1 MAHRS
6 AVVTLL
12 WILLVLVGGLTV
24 GSHPLNAAVPL
35 ITGQPLNRNVL
46 AGSDH
51 TFQVSANGT
60 PALRYQWRFNG
71 SAISDATNTS
81 LSLTSIQTNAA
92 GLYSVI
98 ITNSEGAVT
107 SSVARLTV
115 RTTNDPVYPAPHSGW
130 SYLYGGSGIDGS
142 LSAALDGTWNHEL
155 DSWSGDSRGAGNGP
169 IGGLSSSNGIVTIE
183 DGVTSAAG
191 GTFNNR
197 RFYFTRNLAQDSAV
211 TNAGSLLDDGVTLT
225 FRARLTPPSDPL
237 VEITNAPNGLI
248 NNSDGKGMFGIR
260 QSGSSGLLLGFSL
273 AQAVED
279 VSTAATHTFGQAGL
293 HMNHLNGDSRTNN
306 VDPGEPGTPNLLPL
320 DPSLFHEFW
329 ITIQDNGADSGTHRV
344 SVYVD
349 GALTPAVFNVT
360 AGTGVDGPATNYLAL
375 GMGSTAQRGAVDV
388 DFFGYRAGVVLP
400 AAFNQPA
407 GISAAPVSQ
416 FVAQGQLATFQVGVT
431 GTPPYSFQ
439 WYRNGALIAGAT
451 NASYTA
457 GPVAAGDDGASFVV
471 AVANEFNTVTSSPP
485 AQIRLASA
493 PVITTQPAS
502 QIVTNGDAAQFTVV
516 ASSAGN
522 ASYQWRRE
530 GASLANETNASLT
543 ISIATPASVGNYDV
557 IVSNNSGSVT
567 SQVATLTVVTFDYG
581 DALNAGFQTARSNNG
596 ARHRVVAGVYLGA
609 TIDVDLDGQSSPLA
623 DGDDLGGTDDEDG
636 VGFQTEWIVG
646 QAASIQVTASVPGV
660 LSAWVDWNHDG
671 NWSGAGEQIFTNR
684 PVSAGANA
692 LSVQIPPSALAGGG
706 HARFRFS
713 TAGNLSSFGPAADGE
728 VEDYFISVTPRA
740 NLAVATSASGNPVA
754 VGIDFSQNVV
764 LTNQGPSIATSV
776 ALTNLLPAGVSFVGV
791 SSSQGSCFQVADQ
804 ILCDLGAIPNSSSVL
819 VTLTLRP
826 TVAGNV
832 LLASQVA
839 SAVTDLVLA
848 DNSASAL
855 ITALQPPAFTLQ
867 PQNRTVTNGSSTV
880 LTASASGSAPLVYQW
895 FFNGA
900 AQPGQTNAS
909 LSIPSA
915 GPANQGS
922 YFVRVTNLVGVV
934 DSATVTL
941 SVLTPPSILTPPSS
955 ATNLAGSAAIFSVV
969 AAGSEPLFYQWR
981 FNGTNVLTDEV
992 TATLAIPDV
1001 RVTNAGAY
1009 SVTVSNAA
1017 GVVASAVAT
1026 LTVIEMD
1033 FGDAPGSYPTT
1044 LAQNGAR
1051 HRLVAGIRLGNSA
1064 DFEPAALPDSLA
1076 TGDDLGGVDD
1086 EDGVL
1091 FNSPLRTGQNV
1102 GVTVNASVSG
1112 VLNAW
1117 VDFNRNGSWAD
1128 PGEQV
1133 MVNRSLLSGNNALG
1147 FMVPVSANVGPTF
1160 ARFRFSTATGLSFVG
1175 EAANG
1180 EVEDYAVNI
1189 EPVADLSILR
1199 MTQINPVAV
1208 GSNQVYTLVVSN
1220 AGPVVATGVALT
1232 DVLPAGLT
1240 FVSATSTLGGCTHS
1254 AGNVVCA
1261 IGSLNVSGFATITI
1275 NALVGIEGSIQ
1286 NSATVGA
1293 NQIDVVPGNNSL
1305 TLTASALVPPGIL
1318 AHPADQFVANGGAAT
1333 FSVSAVGTNLR
1344 YQWLRNGTN
1353 LAGATS
1359 PTLAFPSAVP
1369 GNEGTYS
1376 VRITNEVGVV
1386 VSSPATL
1393 TVLQP
1398 VTIIGQPQ
1406 SQTVLAGSNVTLT
1419 VTVTGTAPLSYQWEF
1434 NGADI
1439 IGATSSNLVL
1449 SGIQTNQAG
1458 QYRVRVENS
1467 LGMVSSV
1474 PATLTIYLAPAFTV
1488 EPVGQTNPTGGA
1500 VTFAAS
1506 LIGTEPL
1513 RLQWYFNRTTVLT
1526 GQTNATLTLTSLLT
1540 NRSGDYTL
1548 VATNIAGS
1556 TTSAVARLAVFDMDF
1571 GDAPPALGY
1580 PTTMALNGARH
1591 RVVPGVRLGAQIDF
1605 ETNGIGSVT
1614 ATGDDSSALDDE
1626 DGVVVPAGLLVG
1638 QTANFSVNASVA
1650 GFLDA
1655 WIDFNGNGTWNDPGE
1670 HVASSRALEAG
1681 VNAVP
1686 ITIASGSVPG
1696 TRMARFRFSTAG
1708 GLSFDGFAPDGEVED
1723 HQVTFQ
1729 QAIDMQLGII
1739 DSTDPVSV
1747 SSNLSYTISVTNR
1760 GPATAGLVWV
1770 TNALPPSFTFV
1781 SASPAGGQG
1790 FCNNVGS
1797 IVYCLLDDMAADATA
1812 SINLTVRANATG
1824 TYTNRAWVL
1833 SLSGLTDANFQD
1845 NTNIQATVV
1854 VGTPLRY
1861 RNPGTIT
1868 VSDAAPGV
1876 PGKGSPYPSVIN
1888 VSGITSALYKVTVTV
1903 SNLTHDFAKDFDLLL
1918 VGPRGQHVLLM
1929 SDAGA
1934 STLSGVNLVFD
1945 DFAPDPLPS
1954 SGFIPSGTYRP
1965 SNYGL
1970 TPDVF
1975 PAPAPSGPFGS
1986 TLGVFSN
1993 TDPNGPWSLYVVD
2006 GIVGGLGSVLGGWG
2020 LELSTADPIADLAV
2034 TAAASTPSVALGSN
2048 LTYSVTLTNR
2058 GPAIAS
2064 AVRLTNALPA
2074 GVSFVSVN
2082 STLGNCANQSG
2093 NVVCDFGTLGAGA
2106 GAAVSLTVMPNASGL
2121 LTNNVQA
2128 SSAQLDL
2135 NGTNNLVQ
2143 VVTLARPLTDLA
2155 VAQVPS
2161 TNLVLLGQNFTYTL
2175 HVTNRGPNAATNIRL
2190 TDVLPATASF
2200 VSAVPSQGSCS
2211 NAAGVVECDL
2221 VSLSSGSRASVLI
2234 TVTPTLVSV
2243 MTNSVSAT
2251 SDEIDSLATNNSAT
2265 NVLVANVAADL
2276 ATSVSGGS
2284 TTALVNSVVTYNVT
2298 VTNRGP
2304 GSASGATLTNPLPAG
2319 FTFVAASSSVGSCE
2333 LKSGAV
2339 ICSIVVLDVES
2350 SAQIV
2355 IQVRPTIA
2363 GLSTMQ
2369 FAVGGS
2375 SVDFVSGNNVASSSI
2390 EVRQAPFIITQPQGR
2405 TVTNGA
2411 SVILST
2417 VAGGHPAPTYQW
2429 SRNGVD
2435 ILNASGSIFTIPVA
2449 SVASV
2454 GDYRVRAVNSEGSV
2468 TSFVARVNVIVPPT
2482 ISDVVHQ
2489 QINED
2494 TASAVIPFVIG
2505 DSDTPVGSLSVT
2517 ASSSDQTVVAVS
2529 GISLGGSLSNRTVRI
2544 LPATNRFGVATITLR
2559 VSDPNGMFA
2568 VDTFQVTVNPIND
2581 PPTLNVLTNLSI
2593 LEDSGQRSVP
2603 LSGISSGAPNE
2614 TSVLTVTAESSGAP
2628 VLTNLSVVYSS
2639 PAATG
2644 ELRFTPVLNVFGT
2657 ASVTVRVND
2666 GGLSNN
2672 VTLRTFSVTVTPEND
2687 LPNISVIGDIAIDAD
2702 SVSTPIGFTVED
2714 VETAAD
2720 QLTVTSQSSNLE
2732 LFPPGSIQIQ
2742 GSGTNR
2748 SAVLT
2753 PAPARSGT
2761 AMITITAAD
2770 LDGGSS
2776 SRAFLVSVR
2785 QTGEPPEIL
2794 VPPASQTVTNG
2805 ARVTFAI
2812 TAAGSLPIV
2821 YQWNHKGLNLP
2832 GATNA
2837 SLVLPSAGAAEAGEY
2852 SVVVRNGSG
2861 SVTSAPIVLRVL
2873 VPTTISGLA
2882 RTIDGPAVTFGS
2894 LVDLVYLV
2902 EFTDSLAPTAWRSL
2916 KAVTGTGGLVT
2927 VTDTNAPPAGR
2938 FYRVRVL
2945 VAPAVTSIRP
2955 VSGSIEIAFS
2965 TFSNVSYTVE
2975 TSDGLET
2982 ALWRPLTTVSGTG
2995 GIVVVPDNSPEVGR
3009 RLYRVRVE

>member
-1 MAHRS
+1 MALRA
-6 AVVTLL
+6 AVVPLL
-12 WILLVLVGGLTV
+12 WILLALAGGY
-24 GSHPLNAAVPL
+24 SSNAAVPQ

-46 AGSDH
+46 AGSNH
-51 TFQVSANGT
+51 TFQISATGSA
-60 PALRYQWRFNG
+60 PLRYQWRFNG
-71 SAISDATNTS
+71 SAISGATNFS
-81 LSLTSIQTNAA
+81 LPLTVVTTNAA
-92 GLYSVI
+92 GLYSVAVS
-98 ITNSEGAVT
+98 NLEGAVT

-115 RTTNDPVYPAPHSGW
+115 RTASDPVYPTPHFGW
-130 SYLYGGSGIDGS
+130 SYLYGGNGIDGS
-142 LSAALDGTWNHEL
+142 LSAALDGTWNHEQ
-155 DSWSGDSRGAGNGP
+155 DSWSGDGRGAGNGP
-169 IGGLSSSNGIVTIE
+169 VGGVSSSNGIVTIE

-197 RFYFTRNLAQDSAV
+197 RFYFTRNLAQDAAV
-211 TNAGSLLDDGVTLT
+211 TNASSLLDDGVTLT
-225 FRARLTPPSDPL
+225 FRARLTPPTDPL
-237 VEITNAPNGLI
+237 LEITDAPNGLI

-260 QSGSSGLLLGFSL
+260 QSGSAGMLLGFSL
-273 AQAVED
+273 AQAAED
-279 VSTAATHTFGQAGL
+279 VSTTTTHTFGQAGL

-320 DPSLFHEFW
+320 DPAVFHEFW
-329 ITIQDNGADSGTHRV
+329 ITIQENGAESGTHRV

-349 GALTPAVFNVT
+349 GALTSSVFNVT

-400 AAFNQPA
+400 AAFNQPV
-407 GISAAPVSQ
+407 GISSAPVSQ
-416 FVAQGQLATFQVGVT
+416 FVALGQLATFQVGVT

-439 WYRNGALIAGAT
+439 WYRNGVPVAGAT
-451 NASYTA
+451 NAIYTA
-457 GPVAAGDDGASFVV
+457 GPVVAGDNGASIVV
-471 AVANEFNTVTSSPP
+471 AVTNEFNTVTSSPP

-493 PVITTQPAS
+493 PLITTQPAS
-502 QIVTNGDAAQFTVV
+502 QVVTNGDAAQFFAV
-516 ASSAGN
+516 ASSGAN
-522 ASYQWRRE
+522 PAYQWRRD
-530 GASLANETNASLT
+530 GALLANQTNALLP
-543 ISIATPASVGNYDV
+543 IEVATTSNAGNYDV

-581 DALNAGFQTARSNNG
+581 DAPNAGYQTVRSSNG
-596 ARHRVVAGVYLGA
+596 ARHRVVPGIFLGA

-623 DGDDLGGTDDEDG
+623 DGDDLAGSDDEDG
-636 VGFQTEWIVG
+636 VAFPNEWIVG
-646 QAASIQVTASVPGV
+646 QSASIQVTASVPGV
-660 LSAWVDWNHDG
+660 LSAWVDWNQNG

-684 PVSAGANA
+684 PVSAGANTLA
-692 LSVQIPPSALAGGG
+692 VQIPPSALAGSG

-713 TAGNLSSFGPAADGE
+713 TAGGLSSFGPAADGE
-728 VEDYFISVTPRA
+728 VEDYRVSVTPRA
-740 NLAVATSASGNPVA
+740 NLAVSTSTSGNPVP
-754 VGIDFSQNVV
+754 VGISFSQSVV
-764 LTNQGPSIATSV
+764 VTNRGPSIATGV

-804 ILCDLGAIPNSSSVL
+804 IVCDLGAIPNAGSVF
-819 VTLTLRP
+819 VTLTLSP

-832 LLASQVA
+832 LLASQAA
-839 SAVTDLVLA
+839 SAVTDPVLT
-848 DNSASAL
+848 DNSASVLVA
-855 ITALQPPAFTLQ
+855 TLQPPAFTLQ
-867 PQNRTVTNGSSTV
+867 PQTRTVTNGSAAV
-880 LTASASGSAPLVYQW
+880 LTSAASGSAPLRYQW

-900 AQPGQTNAS
+900 VQPGQTNSSFSIAS
-909 LSIPSA
+909 AS
-915 GPANQGS
+915 PANQGS
-922 YFVRVTNLVGVV
+922 YFVRVTNLVGSI

-941 SVLTPPSILTPPSS
+941 SVLTPPSIVAPPTS
-955 ATNLAGSAAIFSVV
+955 ATNLAGGLVILSV
-969 AAGSEPLFYQWR
+969 AATGSEPLFYQWR
-981 FNGTNVLTDEV
+981 FNGTNVLADEV
-992 TATLAIPDV
+992 GATMAIPEV
-1001 RVTNAGAY
+1001 RTTNAGAY
-1009 SVTVSNAA
+1009 TVTISNAA
-1017 GVVASAVAT
+1017 GVATSPVAI

-1033 FGDAPGSYPTT
+1033 FGDAPLSYSTS

-1051 HRLVAGIRLGNSA
+1051 HRLVAGIRLGASA
-1064 DFEPAALPDSLA
+1064 DFEPAALSDSLA
-1076 TGDDLGGVDD
+1076 SGDDSGGIDD

-1091 FNSPLRTGQNV
+1091 FSSPLRTGQNV
-1102 GVTVNASVSG
+1102 GLTVNASVNG

-1117 VDFNRNGSWAD
+1117 VDFNRNGTWAD

-1133 MVNRSLLSGNNALG
+1133 LVNRSLVSGNNSLG
-1147 FMVPVSANVGPTF
+1147 FLVPVGANIGPTF
-1160 ARFRFSTATGLSFVG
+1160 ARFRFSTASGLSYVG

-1189 EPVADLSILR
+1189 EPVSDLSILR

-1208 GSNQVYTLVVSN
+1208 GGNQTYTLVVSN

-1232 DVLPAGLT
+1232 DVLPSGLT

-1254 AGNVVCA
+1254 AGNVACA
-1261 IGSLNVSGFATITI
+1261 LGSLNVGGFATVTI
-1275 NALVGIEGSIQ
+1275 NALIGIEGSIQ
-1286 NSATVGA
+1286 NTATVGG
-1293 NQIDVVPGNNSL
+1293 NQIDVVPGNNSF
-1305 TLTASALVPPGIL
+1305 TLIASALVPPGIL
-1318 AHPADQFVANGGAAT
+1318 AHPVDQFVANGGAAT

-1353 LAGATS
+1353 LPGATS
-1359 PTLAFPSAVP
+1359 STLAFPSAAP
-1369 GNEGTYS
+1369 SNEGSYS
-1376 VRITNEVGVV
+1376 VRITNEVGAV
-1386 VSSPATL
+1386 VSSAATL

-1398 VTIIGQPQ
+1398 VTILGQPQ
-1406 SQTVLAGSNVTLT
+1406 SQTALAGSTVTLT
-1419 VTVTGTAPLSYQWEF
+1419 VTVSGTAPLSYQWEF

-1439 IGATSSNLVL
+1439 IGAVGSSLVL
-1449 SGIQTNQAG
+1449 TGVQTNQAG
-1458 QYRVRVENS
+1458 LYRVRVENS
-1467 LGMVSSV
+1467 LGVVSSA
-1474 PATLTIYLAPAFTV
+1474 PATLTIYQAPAFTV
-1488 EPVGQTNPTGGA
+1488 EPAGQTNPTGGA

-1506 LIGTEPL
+1506 VIGTEPL
-1513 RLQWYFNRTTVLT
+1513 WLQWYFNGTSPLA
-1526 GQTNATLTLTSLLT
+1526 GQTNATLTLVSLQT

-1548 VATNIAGS
+1548 VATNIAGAA
-1556 TTSAVARLAVFDMDF
+1556 TSAVARLAVFDMDF
-1571 GDAPPALGY
+1571 GDAPPGLGY

-1638 QTANFSVNASVA
+1638 QTAPFSVTASTA

-1670 HVASSRALEAG
+1670 QVASSRALVAG
-1681 VNAVP
+1681 VNAVL
-1686 ITIASGSVPG
+1686 ITIASGAVPG

-1723 HQVTFQ
+1723 HQVTYQ
-1729 QAIDMQLGII
+1729 QAIDMQLGIT
-1739 DSTDPVSV
+1739 DSVDPISV
-1747 SSNLSYTISVTNR
+1747 SSNLTYTITVTNR

-1770 TNALPPSFTFV
+1770 TNALPPSFSFI
-1781 SASPAGGQG
+1781 SASTSGGQG
-1790 FCNNVGS
+1790 FCDNAGS
-1797 IVYCLLDDMAADATA
+1797 IVYCLLDDMPADATA
-1812 SINLTVRANATG
+1812 SINLIVRPNATG
-1824 TYTNRAWVL
+1824 TYTNRAWVF
-1833 SLSGLTDANFQD
+1833 SITGLADANRAD
-1845 NTNIQATVV
+1845 NTNTQTTVV
-1854 VGTPLRY
+1854 VGAPSRY
-1861 RNPGTIT
+1861 RNPGTIV

-1876 PGKGSPYPSVIN
+1876 PGKGSPYPSVIT

-1934 STLSGVNLVFD
+1934 SALSGVNLVFD

-1975 PAPAPSGPFGS
+1975 PAPAPIGPYGS
-1986 TLGVFSN
+1986 TLGTFSN

-2082 STLGNCANQSG
+2082 STLGSCVNQSG
-2093 NVVCDFGTLGAGA
+2093 NVVCDFGTLSAGVGTA
-2106 GAAVSLTVMPNASGL
+2106 ISLTVSPNASGL
-2121 LTNNVQA
+2121 LTNNIQA
-2128 SSAQLDL
+2128 SAAQLDL
-2135 NGTNNLVQ
+2135 DSTNNLTQ
-2143 VVTLARPLTDLA
+2143 VVTLARPPTDLA

-2190 TDVLPATASF
+2190 TDELPATASF

-2211 NAAGVVECDL
+2211 NAAGIVMCDL
-2221 VSLSSGSRASVLI
+2221 ATLAVGARASVLL

-2243 MTNSVSAT
+2243 MTNSVSAA
-2251 SDEIDSLATNNSAT
+2251 SDEIDSLATNNAAT
-2265 NVLVANVAADL
+2265 SVLMANVAADL
-2276 ATSVSGGS
+2276 ATSVSGGAA
-2284 TTALVNSVVTYNVT
+2284 TALLNSVVTYNVT

-2333 LKSGAV
+2333 LKNGAI

-2350 SAQIV
+2350 SARVV

-2363 GLSTMQ
+2363 GLATMQ
-2369 FAVGGS
+2369 FAAGGS
-2375 SVDFVSGNNVASSSI
+2375 SVDFVPGNNVASSSI
-2390 EVRQAPFIITQPQGR
+2390 EVRQAPLIITQPQGR

-2411 SVILST
+2411 NVILSAM
-2417 VAGGHPAPTYQW
+2417 AGGYPAPAYQW
-2429 SRNGVD
+2429 SLNGVD
-2435 ILNASGSIFTIPVA
+2435 ILNASSSTFTIPAA
-2449 SVASV
+2449 SVASA
-2454 GDYRVRAVNSEGSV
+2454 GDYRVRAINSEGSV

-2482 ISDVVHQ
+2482 ISDVGNQ
-2489 QINED
+2489 QIGED
-2494 TASAVIPFVIG
+2494 SATGLIPFVIG
-2505 DSDTPVGSLSVT
+2505 DPDTPVGSLSVT
-2517 ASSSDQTVVAVS
+2517 ASSSDQTVVALS

-2559 VSDPNGMFA
+2559 VSDPNGLFA
-2568 VDTFQVTVNPIND
+2568 VDTFQVVVNPIND
-2581 PPTLNVLTNLSI
+2581 PPTLNVLSNLSI
-2593 LEDSGQRSVP
+2593 LEDSGLRSVP
-2603 LSGISSGAPNE
+2603 LSGIGSGAPNE
-2614 TSVLTVTAESSGAP
+2614 TAVLSVTAEISGAP
-2628 VLTNLSVVYSS
+2628 ILTNLSIVYSS

-2644 ELRFTPVLNVFGT
+2644 ELRFTPILNAFGT
-2657 ASVTVRVND
+2657 AFVTVRVND

-2672 VTLRTFSVTVTPEND
+2672 ITLRTFSVTVTPEND
-2687 LPNISVIGDIAIDAD
+2687 LPNISVIGGVTIDAN
-2702 SVSTPIGFTVED
+2702 SVSPPIGFTVDD

-2732 LFPPGSIQIQ
+2732 LFPTGSIRVQ

-2748 SAVLT
+2748 SVVLT
-2753 PAPARSGT
+2753 PAPSRSGT
-2761 AMITITAAD
+2761 ATVTIIATD
-2770 LDGGSS
+2770 SNGGSA
-2776 SRAFLVSVR
+2776 SRAFPVTVL
-2785 QTGEPPEIL
+2785 QTGQPPEIL

-2812 TAAGSLPIV
+2812 TATGSLPIV
-2821 YQWNHKGLNLP
+2821 YQWKHRGLSVP

-2837 SLVLPSAGAAEAGEY
+2837 SLVLPFAGAAEAGDY
-2852 SVVVRNGSG
+2852 SVIVSNDSG
-2861 SVTSAPIVLRVL
+2861 SVTSALVKLRVL
-2873 VPTTISGLA
+2873 VPPSISRLT
-2882 RTIDGPAVTFGS
+2882 RTIEGPAITFGS

-2902 EFTDSLAPTAWRSL
+2902 EFSDSLAPTAWRSL
-2916 KAVTGTGGLVT
+2916 KAVAGTGGVVT
-2927 VTDTNAPPAGR
+2927 VTDTNAPPTAR

-2945 VAPAVTSIRP
+2945 VAPTITSVRP
-2955 VSGSIEIAFS
+2955 VAGFIEIAFS
-2965 TFSNVSYTVE
+2965 TFSNVRYTVE

-2982 ALWRPLTTVSGTG
+2982 SVWRPLTTVSGTG
-2995 GIVVVPDNSPEVGR
+2995 EIVVVRDNSPAAGR
-3009 RLYRVRVE
+3009 RLYRIRVE